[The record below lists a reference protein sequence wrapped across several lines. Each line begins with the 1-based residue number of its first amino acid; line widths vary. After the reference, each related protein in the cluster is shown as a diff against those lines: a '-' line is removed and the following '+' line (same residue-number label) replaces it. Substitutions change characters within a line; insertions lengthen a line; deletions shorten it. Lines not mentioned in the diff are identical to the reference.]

1 MTSQPWMLRVVD
13 PVAAIAARGFPEQV
27 TAVAAFV
34 LAAVGVLTVLAAAGP
49 AVAAPAKHGACKA
62 PAGAVL
68 LKPGKEAKEVIP
80 TPVGALNTSE
90 TEVGTYVL
98 DLSGKPA
105 ASKGKI
111 TFTLSWANPV
121 SDYDLV
127 VNGTNELSTDN
138 PEITSIK
145 ASHCRA
151 VKVGVDVFAG
161 VPVDELTLA
170 AKGA

>member
-1 MTSQPWMLRVVD
+1 MKRL
-13 PVAAIAARGFPEQV
+13 
-27 TAVAAFV
+27 
-34 LAAVGVLTVLAAAGP
+34 LAAAGVLSVIVAAGP

-68 LKPGKEAKEVIP
+68 VKPGTESKEVVA
-80 TPVGALNTSE
+80 TPVGALNLTE
-90 TEVGTYVL
+90 DEVGTYVL

-105 ASKGKI
+105 ASRGKL
-111 TFTLSWANPV
+111 TFTLSWANPA

-127 VNGTNELSTDN
+127 VNGVNELSTDN
-138 PEITSIK
+138 PEVTSVK

-151 VKVGVDVFAG
+151 VKVGIAVFTG